1 MSTVHAEQTTTSSV
15 ETVRRGLEA
24 FLKGDVPYIL
34 ERIAEDCQWSGSM
47 GPDVPYAGQFT
58 GPQGALKFLE
68 AIGANL
74 DIQTFEFDRYVG
86 DGEHV
91 VALGRWS
98 GIVRKN
104 GKPYDSRLALA
115 FQVRDG
121 KFLSFVGYEDTAIMA
136 AAVRG

>member
-1 MSTVHAEQTTTSSV
+1 MSTVHAEPTTTSAV

-47 GPDVPYAGQFT
+47 GPDVPFAGQFT

-74 DIQTFEFDRYVG
+74 EVKTFEFDRYVY

-91 VALGRWS
+91 VALGHWS
-98 GIVRKN
+98 GVVRKN
-104 GKPYDSRLALA
+104 GKDYDARLALY
-115 FQVRDG
+115 FQVRNG
-121 KFLSFVGYEDTAIMA
+121 KFLRFVGYEDTAILA